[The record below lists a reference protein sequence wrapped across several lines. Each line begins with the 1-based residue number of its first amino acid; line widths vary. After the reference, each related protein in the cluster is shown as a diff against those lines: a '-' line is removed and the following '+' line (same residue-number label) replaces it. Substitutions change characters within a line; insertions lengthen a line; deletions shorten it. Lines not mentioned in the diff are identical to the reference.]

1 MMENKPENSD
11 LLDGDLLR
19 GAAAIAEHLR
29 SEGLKDVD
37 ETEVYYLVKA
47 KKIAAGRW
55 GKTLIA
61 SKRRLSR
68 DLRRAA
74 QALT

>member
-1 MMENKPENSD
+1 MENKPENSD
-11 LLDGDLLR
+11 LVDGDLLR

-29 SEGLKDVD
+29 SEGLNDVD
-37 ETEVYYLVKA
+37 VSTVYYFA
-47 KKIAAGRW
+47 KSKKLTI
-55 GKTLIA
+55 GKFGKDLIA
-61 SKRRLSR
+61 SKRRLGR